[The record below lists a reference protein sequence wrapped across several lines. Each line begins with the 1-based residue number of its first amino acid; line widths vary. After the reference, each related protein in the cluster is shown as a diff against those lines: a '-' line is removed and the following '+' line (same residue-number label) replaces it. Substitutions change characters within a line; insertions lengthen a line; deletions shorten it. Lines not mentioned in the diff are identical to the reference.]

1 MHSALS
7 VSQWAGK
14 CIKIKILI
22 MTLRRLSFIAGTMV
36 LLGFAS
42 CHRTTDATLDFAP
55 GSSYEGERVE
65 VMTYTDSVMLA
76 ADTVRGGRVSFTIP
90 GTGIDP
96 EGKEVEVRFPIFA
109 QVSIGGRIKGFY
121 VVEPGA
127 ATLDSTMSIASGTA
141 TNDRFAGV
149 MARLDSI
156 EDTNDMTLYTEALLN
171 ERKTLGESPISD
183 YLWIEWV
190 KYADPKEINASLA
203 DVPQTLRDSRRAQ
216 HYLRF
221 ARLRAATMAGQ
232 PYIDFEGENADGTPV
247 SLSEYVKPGRW
258 TLVDFWASW
267 CPYCIKEL
275 PELKEALEKA
285 GGIGLDIV
293 GVAVRDTPEDTRAAV
308 KRFDIPW
315 PVIYNVG
322 RRPYDIYGFSGIPH
336 LMLIG
341 PDGKIL
347 SRGET
352 PAQAVDRIEKAL
364 ASSEARIED

>member
-1 MHSALS
+1 M
-7 VSQWAGK
+7 K
-14 CIKIKILI
+14 N
-22 MTLRRLSFIAGTMV
+22 LRRLIFEIPLIA
-36 LLGFAS
+36 LGLSA
-42 CHRTTDATLDFAP
+42 CHHNADTTLEFAP
-55 GSSYEGERVE
+55 GSEYEGERVE
-65 VMTYTDSVMLA
+65 VMSYTDSITLA
-76 ADTVRGGRVSFTIP
+76 ADTVRGGRVILNIP
-90 GTGIDP
+90 EVGMDP
-96 EGKEVEVRFPIFA
+96 DGKEVELQFPVFA

-127 ATLDSTMSIASGTA
+127 ALLDSTMSIASGTV
-141 TNDRFAGV
+141 TNDRFASV
-149 MARLDSI
+149 MAHLDSI
-156 EDTNDMTLYTEALLN
+156 EDTNDMTLYTEELLKQRKAL
-171 ERKTLGESPISD
+171 GDSPISD

-190 KYADPKEINASLA
+190 KYADPREVEASLTE
-203 DVPQTLRDSRRAQ
+203 VPQALRESRRAQ

-232 PYIDFEGENADGTPV
+232 PYVNFEGENAEGAPV
-247 SLSEYVKPGRW
+247 SLKDYVKPGRW

-267 CPYCIKEL
+267 CPYCIKEI

-285 GGIGLDIV
+285 HGLGLDIV

-341 PDGKIL
+341 PDGKIV

-352 PAQAVDRIEKAL
+352 PAQAVEHIEKAL
-364 ASSEARIED
+364 ASSEARIVD